1 MNISAISDTQAE
13 AAVIATLV
21 YHPQF
26 ILHSEHLKA
35 GYFYN
40 LENGCLYWAIDE
52 LYKNGVDTIDALN
65 ISNMLNSN
73 HAVKKKIEEYNLT
86 DIQEFIS
93 MAQYAARHT
102 LEEYRL
108 LVNRIVETSFKRELA
123 KLAMEI
129 QSDCFNSDMK
139 LSQLNKT
146 VNTKLNKLTEKYIS
160 GEDIKMLGDRIDD
173 IWEKF
178 ESQDISRRLPSK
190 FGLFNDYFYYEPGEL
205 VLLTA
210 RYKTGKSVF
219 CLNETIH
226 MLQHGV
232 PTLYIDTELST
243 ETFVKRLICSVTG
256 IPFRIIQSKSYTD
269 EQKQQIDECIKW
281 IHTAPLVH
289 IYMPDGSMDDIYS
302 ICKILKYKM
311 GLTFFVYDYIKS
323 YNSEAYTNS
332 AILGQMADFLKNK
345 IAGELDLAVLS
356 AAQLNRDDKIAN
368 SDNIAKAIST
378 GIYWRFKSNDEVR
391 AAGLEGGNV
400 LAYININRNGPQ
412 IDEDEAIFFHFDGD
426 RQRITEAK
434 IQSKDV
440 PKIPYDEKEKNKRK
454 RKRQ

>member
-1 MNISAISDTQAE
+1 MDISAISDIQAE

-21 YHPQF
+21 YHPDF
-26 ILHSEHLKA
+26 ILHSDYLKA

-40 LENGCLYWAIDE
+40 TENGCIYWAIQE
-52 LYKNGVDTIDALN
+52 LYKAGIETIDALN

-73 HAVKKKIEEYNLT
+73 KAVKRKIEEFNLT
-86 DIQEFIS
+86 DMQEFIS

-102 LEEYRL
+102 LEEYKL
-108 LVNRIVETSFKRELA
+108 LVNNIVEASFKRELA
-123 KLAMEI
+123 KVTAEI
-129 QSDCFNSDMK
+129 QSDCFNSDMN
-139 LSQLNKT
+139 LS
-146 VNTKLNKLTEKYIS
+146 KLNQVVNHKLTDLTEKYITGDEIKTL
-160 GEDIKMLGDRIDD
+160 GERIDD
-173 IWEKF
+173 IWDKIEN
-178 ESQDISRRLPSK
+178 QDLSRRLPSK
-190 FGLFNDYFYYEPGEL
+190 FKSFNDYFYYEPGEL

-219 CLNETIH
+219 ALNEAIH
-226 MLQHGV
+226 MLKAGV

-243 ETFVKRLICSVTG
+243 ETFVKRMVSSVTG
-256 IPFRIIQSKSYTD
+256 IPFKTIQNKTYTK
-269 EQKQQIDECIKW
+269 EQNDLIERCIVW
-281 IHTAPLVH
+281 IRDLPFVH
-289 IYMPDGSMDDIYS
+289 MYMPDGNMDEIYS

-356 AAQLNRDDKIAN
+356 AAQLNRNDMIAN

-378 GIYWRFKSNDEVR
+378 GIYWRFKTAEEIHADGGL
-391 AAGLEGGNV
+391 AAGNI

-412 IDEDEAIFFHFDGD
+412 TDEDEAIYFTFDGD

-434 IQSKDV
+434 KQKAD
-440 PKIPYDEKEKNKRK
+440 IPQTPFEK
-454 RKRQ
+454 